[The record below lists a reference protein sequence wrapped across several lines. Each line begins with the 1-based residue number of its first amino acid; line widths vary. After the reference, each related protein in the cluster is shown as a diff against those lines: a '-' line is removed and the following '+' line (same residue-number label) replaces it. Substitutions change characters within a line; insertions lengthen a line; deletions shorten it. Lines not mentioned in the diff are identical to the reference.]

1 MGICTLLALEAR
13 PSHIDAQCT
22 FLAQCLELTLSKP
35 LSLKTAINLSPEY
48 IELAK
53 PGESFRGIFWGFTEI
68 TVNDQVTDEQRQIP
82 AAAFLVDKC
91 IRING
96 GVALVSECKKAGI
109 DKGTPLEVTF
119 KEKKGNLKIYSLTLL
134 A

>member
-1 MGICTLLALEAR
+1 MENQQQLARVNDVNAAITPEMLEA
-13 PSHIDAQCT
+13 SAN
-22 FLAQCLELTLSKP
+22 LS
-35 LSLKTAINLSPEY
+35 SLKTAINLSPGY
-48 IELAK
+48 IELSK
-53 PGESFRGIFWGFTEI
+53 PGENFRGIFWGFTEI
-68 TVNDQVTDEQRQIP
+68 TVNDQVTGEQRQIP

>member
-1 MGICTLLALEAR
+1 METNNQLARVNDVNAAITPEMLEA
-13 PSHIDAQCT
+13 SSN
-22 FLAQCLELTLSKP
+22 LSK
-35 LSLKTAINLSPEY
+35 LKTAINLSPEY

-53 PGESFRGIFWGFTEI
+53 VGESFRGIFWGFTEI
-68 TVNDQVTDEQRQIP
+68 TVNDQVTGEQRTIP
-82 AAAFLVDKC
+82 AAAFLVEKT
-91 IRING
+91 IRINA

-109 DKGTPLEVTF
+109 DKGTPVEVIF

>member
-1 MGICTLLALEAR
+1 MENQQTVARVNDVNAAITPEMLEA
-13 PSHIDAQCT
+13 SAN
-22 FLAQCLELTLSKP
+22 LSK
-35 LSLKTAINLSPEY
+35 LKTAINLSPEY

-53 PGESFRGIFWGFTEI
+53 QGENFRGIFWGFTEI
-68 TVNDQVTDEQRQIP
+68 TVNDQVTGEQRTIP
-82 AAAFLVDKC
+82 AAAFLVDKS
-91 IRING
+91 IRINA

-134 A
+134 G

>member
-1 MGICTLLALEAR
+1 MENTNQLAVVNEVNATITPEMLEA
-13 PSHIDAQCT
+13 SSN
-22 FLAQCLELTLSKP
+22 LSK
-35 LSLKTAINLSPEY
+35 LKTAINLSPEY

-68 TVNDQVTDEQRQIP
+68 TVNDQVTGEQRTIP
-82 AAAFLVDKC
+82 AAAFLVDKA
-91 IRING
+91 IRINA
-96 GVALVSECKKAGI
+96 GVALVSESKKAGI
-109 DKGTPLEVTF
+109 SKGAPIEVTF

>member
-1 MGICTLLALEAR
+1 MENNNQLARVNEVSAAITPEMLEA
-13 PSHIDAQCT
+13 SSN
-22 FLAQCLELTLSKP
+22 LSK
-35 LSLKTAINLSPEY
+35 LKTAINLSPEY

-68 TVNDQVTDEQRQIP
+68 TVNDQVSGEQRTIP
-82 AAAFLVDKC
+82 AAAFLVDKA
-91 IRING
+91 IRINA
-96 GVALVSECKKAGI
+96 GVALVSECKKAGVE
-109 DKGTPLEVTF
+109 KGSPIEVTF

>member
-1 MGICTLLALEAR
+1 MENNQQLARVNDVNAAITPEMLEA
-13 PSHIDAQCT
+13 SAN
-22 FLAQCLELTLSKP
+22 LSN
-35 LSLKTAINLSPEY
+35 LKTAINLSPEY
-48 IELAK
+48 IELSK
-53 PGESFRGIFWGFTEI
+53 PGESFRGIFWGFTEM
-68 TVNDQVTDEQRQIP
+68 TVNDQVTGEQRTMP

-91 IRING
+91 IRINA

>member
-1 MGICTLLALEAR
+1 MENQNQLARVNEVSAAITPEMLEA
-13 PSHIDAQCT
+13 SSN
-22 FLAQCLELTLSKP
+22 LSK
-35 LSLKTAINLSPEY
+35 LKTAINLSPEY

-68 TVNDQVTDEQRQIP
+68 TVNDQVTGEQRTIP
-82 AAAFLVDKC
+82 AAAFLVEKT
-91 IRING
+91 IRINA

-119 KEKKGNLKIYSLTLL
+119 KEKKGNLKLYSLTLL
-134 A
+134 G

>member
-1 MGICTLLALEAR
+1 MDQNNNQLARTNEVTAAITPEMLEA
-13 PSHIDAQCT
+13 SAN
-22 FLAQCLELTLSKP
+22 LSK
-35 LSLKTAINLSPEY
+35 LKTAINLSPEY

-53 PGESFRGIFWGFTEI
+53 PGENFRGIFWGFTEI
-68 TVNDQVTDEQRQIP
+68 TVNDQVSDEQRTIP
-82 AAAFLVDKC
+82 AAAFLVDKS
-91 IRING
+91 IRINA

-134 A
+134 G

>member
-1 MGICTLLALEAR
+1 MENQNQLAVVHEVSAAITPEMLEA
-13 PSHIDAQCT
+13 SSN
-22 FLAQCLELTLSKP
+22 LSK
-35 LSLKTAINLSPEY
+35 LKTAINLSPEY

-68 TVNDQVTDEQRQIP
+68 TVNDQVTGEQRTIP
-82 AAAFLVDKC
+82 AAAFLVDKS
-91 IRING
+91 IRINA

-109 DKGTPLEVTF
+109 EKGAPIEVTF
-119 KEKKGNLKIYSLTLL
+119 KEKKGNLKLYSLTLL

>member
-1 MGICTLLALEAR
+1 MENQQTVARVNDVNAAITPEMLEA
-13 PSHIDAQCT
+13 SAN
-22 FLAQCLELTLSKP
+22 LSN
-35 LSLKTAINLSPEY
+35 LKTAINLSPEY

-53 PGESFRGIFWGFTEI
+53 QGESFRGIFWGFTEI

-91 IRING
+91 IRINA

>member
-1 MGICTLLALEAR
+1 MENNQQLVSANDVNATITPEMLEA
-13 PSHIDAQCT
+13 SSN
-22 FLAQCLELTLSKP
+22 LSA
-35 LSLKTAINLSPEY
+35 LNVAINLSPEY
-48 IELAK
+48 IELVK

-68 TVNDQVTDEQRQIP
+68 TVNDQITGEQRVIA
-82 AAAFLVDKC
+82 AAAFLVEKA
-91 IRING
+91 IRINA

-109 DKGTPLEVTF
+109 SKGTPLEVTF

>member
-1 MGICTLLALEAR
+1 MENNQQLARVNDVNAAITPEMLEA
-13 PSHIDAQCT
+13 SAN
-22 FLAQCLELTLSKP
+22 LSN
-35 LSLKTAINLSPEY
+35 LKTAINLSPEY

>member
-1 MGICTLLALEAR
+1 MENNQQLARVNDVNAAITPEMLEA
-13 PSHIDAQCT
+13 SAN
-22 FLAQCLELTLSKP
+22 LS
-35 LSLKTAINLSPEY
+35 SLKTAINLSPEY

-68 TVNDQVTDEQRQIP
+68 TVNDQVSGEQRQIP

>member
-1 MGICTLLALEAR
+1 MENNQQLARVNDVNAAITPQMLEA
-13 PSHIDAQCT
+13 SAN
-22 FLAQCLELTLSKP
+22 LS
-35 LSLKTAINLSPEY
+35 SLKTAINLSPEY

-68 TVNDQVTDEQRQIP
+68 TVNDQVSGEQRQIP

>member
-1 MGICTLLALEAR
+1 MENQQQLARVNDVNAAITPEMLEA
-13 PSHIDAQCT
+13 SAN
-22 FLAQCLELTLSKP
+22 LS
-35 LSLKTAINLSPEY
+35 SLKTAINLSPEY
-48 IELAK
+48 IELSK
-53 PGESFRGIFWGFTEI
+53 PGENFRGIFWGFTEI

-91 IRING
+91 IRINA

>member
-1 MGICTLLALEAR
+1 MENNQQLARVNDVNAAITPEMLEA
-13 PSHIDAQCT
+13 SAN
-22 FLAQCLELTLSKP
+22 LSN
-35 LSLKTAINLSPEY
+35 LKTAINLSPEY

-68 TVNDQVTDEQRQIP
+68 TVNDQVTGEQRTMP

>member
-1 MGICTLLALEAR
+1 MENQQTVARVNDVNAAITPEMLEA
-13 PSHIDAQCT
+13 SVN
-22 FLAQCLELTLSKP
+22 LSK
-35 LSLKTAINLSPEY
+35 LKTAINLSPEY

-53 PGESFRGIFWGFTEI
+53 AGESFRGIFWGFTEI
-68 TVNDQVTDEQRQIP
+68 TVNDQVTDEQRTIP
-82 AAAFLVDKC
+82 AAAFLVDKS
-91 IRING
+91 IRINA

-134 A
+134 G

>member
-1 MGICTLLALEAR
+1 MENQQQLARVNDVNAAITPEMLEA
-13 PSHIDAQCT
+13 SSN
-22 FLAQCLELTLSKP
+22 LSK
-35 LSLKTAINLSPEY
+35 LKTAINLSPEY

-53 PGESFRGIFWGFTEI
+53 VGESFRGIFWGFTEI
-68 TVNDQVTDEQRQIP
+68 TVNDQVTGEQRTIP
-82 AAAFLVDKC
+82 AAAFLVEKT
-91 IRING
+91 IRINA

-109 DKGTPLEVTF
+109 DKGTPVEVIF